1 MENVAKNEEREVE
14 KAEYCLQ
21 KDAALFDEFLKEK
34 QKNALQAV
42 KM

>member
-1 MENVAKNEEREVE
+1 MENIAQNEEREVE
-14 KAEYCLQ
+14 KAEHCLE

-34 QKNALQAV
+34 QKNAIQAV